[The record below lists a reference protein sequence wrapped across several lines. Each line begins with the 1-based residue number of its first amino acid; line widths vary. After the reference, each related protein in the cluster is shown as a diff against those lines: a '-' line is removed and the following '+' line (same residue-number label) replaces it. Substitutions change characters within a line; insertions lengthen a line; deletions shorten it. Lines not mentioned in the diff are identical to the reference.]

1 MTTSNHQKVSIVVSD
16 LSEKGVG
23 RWAGGGVRP
32 FLLSRVLQSLNYQV
46 EIVGFVAENT
56 PAIQTSEIPIKAIP
70 CSGYPQFINAAR
82 QLLSQIN
89 GDIVYAYKLKPSSFG
104 VSLIKKWTHNKP
116 LLLDI
121 DDWELSWHGGDE
133 YRYHPPLKQLARDVL
148 KPNGALREPDHPRYI
163 QGIEDWV
170 NQADVITTHNQFLQN
185 KFGGICLPN
194 GKDVSV
200 FNPDNYDSIESKKK
214 YNLSD
219 YRVLMFPGAPRP
231 YKGVEDIL
239 IALDQLNDDRY
250 RLVIVGGSPYDDY
263 DQQLMKQWGKWM
275 IKLPKIPYTSMP
287 EVVAAADIIMVPQRN
302 SPAALA
308 QFPLKLTDGMAM
320 AKPIIASC
328 VGDIPNILADTGYLV
343 NPSSP
348 QEIVIQIKT
357 IFEDLEQAQ
366 KRGEAARKRCTQYYS
381 LEAMAG
387 ILSEILSTVKK
398 A

>member
-1 MTTSNHQKVSIVVSD
+1 MTISKHQKVSIVVSD

-32 FLLSRVLQSLNYQV
+32 FLLSRVLQSLNYDV

-56 PAIQTSEIPIKAIP
+56 PAIQTAEIPIKAISY
-70 CSGYPQFINAAR
+70 SGYPQFINAAR
-82 QLLSQIN
+82 QLLSQID
-89 GDIVYAYKLKPSSFG
+89 GDIIYAYKLKPSSFA
-104 VSLIKKWTHNKP
+104 VSLINKWTQNKP

-121 DDWELSWHGGDE
+121 DDWELSWHGGEE
-133 YRYHPPLKQLARDVL
+133 YSYRPHPKQFLRDL
-148 KPNGALREPDHPRYI
+148 FKPNGVLREPDHPRYI
-163 QGIEDWV
+163 QWVENWV
-170 NQADVITTHNQFLQN
+170 NHADIITTHNQFLQN

-200 FNPDNYDSIESKKK
+200 FNPENYDSIQSKAK

-239 IALDQLNDDRY
+239 IALDHLNDSRY

-287 EVVAAADIIMVPQRN
+287 EVVAAADVIMVPQRN

-320 AKPIIASC
+320 AKPIIASR
-328 VGDIPNILADTGYLV
+328 VGDIPDILAETGYLV
-343 NPSSP
+343 SPSSP
-348 QEIVIQIKT
+348 EEIAAQIT
-357 IFEDLEQAQ
+357 NIFDNLEQA
-366 KRGEAARKRCTQYYS
+366 KNKGGAARKRCIQYYS
-381 LEAMAG
+381 LEAMAS
-387 ILSEILSTVKK
+387 ILSEVISTLRK
-398 A
+398 